1 MRFKNF
7 MFTDKNNG
15 FFMALGE
22 SKKRQYILTATK
34 EGKITGF
41 QKFIKEKD
49 EGYFLIYGDK
59 F

>member
-7 MFTDKNNG
+7 IFTDDNNS
-15 FFMALGE
+15 FFIAFGE
-22 SKKRQYILTATK
+22 SKKRKYILIATK

-49 EGYFLIYGDK
+49 EGYFLIYGDE

>member
-7 MFTDKNNG
+7 IFTNNSNS

-41 QKFIKEKD
+41 QKFIKEKN
-49 EGYFLIYGDK
+49 EGYFLIYGDE